1 MRIKKKSN
9 SLGQLG
15 VALLTS
21 CILSGISSSA
31 IAGKGDKGGKDG
43 GGIDDTITLM
53 QFSDLH
59 GKMIPHQEIFPGGRA
74 AENSGGLAKVATMI
88 KRVRADNPNSLLL
101 NVGDTTHGTAEA
113 NFTLG
118 DALMPG
124 VNALGIDVMV
134 PGNWDFGYGPA
145 VFRNRFAGASIP
157 LSPNNRTT
165 LDATK
170 EGCAVSAPTCNV
182 TPVNFDVVAVNLYN
196 YNEVTGQ
203 RGGRVLPPYV
213 IKKVGNVDVA
223 VIGITADMV
232 PQQAD
237 AFNIGLRFTMGY
249 EDYELP
255 AMITEARKAGADLV
269 VVISELGLA
278 KDIQIAKEIRG
289 IDVMFSGHTH
299 EQTIEPIIIN
309 HRDNGFTIVTEAGE
323 DQFLGR
329 LDVKVNGDG
338 IESYN
343 WELLEIDETVPE
355 DPAMKAIVEE
365 SRKTFVAGPDF
376 TCHTFGPGGFA
387 FGEGHTLCDPLETV
401 IGKTEVTLERWDV
414 LEDEANNLMT
424 TAFMQA
430 ALNTIPGSNFDNTLT
445 ITNGFRFDTVIL
457 GEGTP
462 VSGGGTASG
471 DITLG
476 ALYAYYPNGAA
487 LAATEFT
494 GGTLRQAWEG
504 ILDVVFYPQPYLQRG
519 GWFLGY
525 SENMHF
531 DLDLIEG
538 PLSASQ
544 GRILDVSING
554 NKLDDSKIYNVMSCY
569 PHGNAIDEVCR
580 TKGARNLRFLA
591 GLQNA
596 DGTVSPPYTLVEP
609 RNKENILDP
618 LRRPIILPVA
628 PDNFVHP
635 INVVREY
642 LKSNIVTDANV
653 RTERVNAV
661 GGVPISDY
669 APNIIQPVQGAGP
682 RWMGREAVIHNH

>member
-1 MRIKKKSN
+1 MKVKHITSTNTLKAI
-9 SLGQLG
+9 G
-15 VALLTS
+15 ATLLNS
-21 CILSGISSSA
+21 CILLSLISPVMAATSR
-31 IAGKGDKGGKDG
+31 GGDGDKGNV
-43 GGIDDTITLM
+43 ITLM

-59 GKMIPHQEIFPGGRA
+59 GKMIPHQDIFPGNRA
-74 AENSGGLAKVATMI
+74 SANSGGLAKVATMV
-88 KRVRADNPNSLLL
+88 KRIRNDNPNSLLL

-118 DALMPG
+118 EALMPG
-124 VNALGIDVMV
+124 VNELGIDVMV

-145 VFRNRFAGASIP
+145 VFRNRFTGTNIP

-165 LDATK
+165 LSATK
-170 EGCAVSAPTCNV
+170 AGCEISAPTCSV
-182 TPVNFDVVAVNLYN
+182 TPANFDVVAVNLYN
-196 YNEVTGQ
+196 YNEATGQ

-213 IKKVGNVDVA
+213 IKQVGKVKVGI
-223 VIGITADMV
+223 IGITADMV
-232 PQQAD
+232 PQQAQ

-249 EDYELP
+249 EDHELP
-255 AMITEARKAGADLV
+255 AMIKEARKNGAKLI

-278 KDIQIAKEIRG
+278 KDIQIAKEIKG

-299 EQTIEPIIIN
+299 EQTVEPIIIK
-309 HRDNGFTIVTEAGE
+309 HQDNGFTIVTEAGE

-329 LDVKVNGDG
+329 LDIEMNRDG
-338 IESYN
+338 IDNYN
-343 WELLEIDETVPE
+343 WELIEIDETVPE
-355 DPAMKAIVEE
+355 DPAMKAIVDE

-401 IGKTEVTLERWDV
+401 IGKTETTLERWDV
-414 LEDEANNLMT
+414 LEDESNNMMT
-424 TAFMQA
+424 TAFLKT
-430 ALNTIPGSNFDNTLT
+430 ALNSIPNATLDNTLT
-445 ITNGFRFDTVIL
+445 TTNGFRFDTVLL

-462 VSGGGTASG
+462 LSGGGTASG

-476 ALYAYYPNGAA
+476 ELYAYYPNGAA
-487 LAATEFT
+487 LAATEFS
-494 GGTLRQAWEG
+494 GGRLKEAWEG
-504 ILDVVFYPQPYLQRG
+504 ILKIVFYPQPFLQRG

-544 GRILDVSING
+544 GRILNLTING
-554 NKLDDSKIYNVMSCY
+554 NKFDESKIYNVLSCY
-569 PHGNAIDEVCR
+569 PHGNPIDEVCR
-580 TKGARNLRFLA
+580 TTGARNLRFLA
-591 GLQNA
+591 GQQQA
-596 DGTVSPPYTLVEP
+596 DGTVTPPYTLVQP
-609 RNKENILDP
+609 RNTEDILNP

-628 PDNFVHP
+628 PKNFVHP

-642 LKSNIVTDANV
+642 LKENVVTEANV
-653 RTERVNAV
+653 RTGRVTPI
-661 GGVPISDY
+661 GGVPVSDY

-682 RWMGREAVIHNH
+682 KWMKRN